1 MINKLMGK
9 IIKMCKSE
17 PNMEIKFP
25 VLMKG
30 LNETDDEYRKRIR
43 EYTDVQQDDKKQVLI
58 KELSYLVDLG
68 DTENEI
74 YDNLQALLEVLRVQ
88 EIISNEAYEQAEIK
102 VSKIWGFNTNG

>member
-1 MINKLMGK
+1 MIDKLMEK

-17 PNMEIKFP
+17 PNLEIKFP
-25 VLMKG
+25 VFMRG

-58 KELSYLVDLG
+58 KELSYIVDLG